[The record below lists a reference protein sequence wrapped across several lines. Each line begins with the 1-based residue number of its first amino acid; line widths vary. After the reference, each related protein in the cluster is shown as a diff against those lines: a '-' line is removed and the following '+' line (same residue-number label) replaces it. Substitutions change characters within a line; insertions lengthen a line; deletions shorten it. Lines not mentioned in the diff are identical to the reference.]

1 MITFILRK
9 YGKQF
14 FTLKPT
20 RTADS
25 STFLSVLI
33 SFGIAAT
40 QLGDYLSTKL
50 GLTIAG
56 ATEANGTMAKFIAR
70 YGYDAFLGL
79 KMAAVAFLIWSCWK
93 RPAFGMGIILL
104 YTLVIVNNLSV
115 ILRLHG

>member
-1 MITFILRK
+1 MTTTTLKK
-9 YGKQF
+9 YAKQF

-20 RTADS
+20 RVAGT

-40 QLGDYLSTKL
+40 QMGDYLSTKI

-70 YGYDAFLGL
+70 YGYDAFFQL
-79 KMAAVAFLIWSCWK
+79 KMAAVIFLIWTCWK
-93 RPAFGMGIILL
+93 RPTFGMGIILL
-104 YTLVIVNNLSV
+104 YTLVIVNNLTV